1 MAEVLTINFYSPIPV
16 FPLPDCVLL
25 PHITF
30 PLHVFENRYR
40 TMVKDS
46 LDSDGL
52 IAMALFSRTLSTD
65 EYLNGSPNLRPCVCV
80 GHIRQ
85 YEMLRD
91 GRYLLLLQGTCRARI
106 VREVTH
112 APYRKI
118 VVEPSDLENRDTA
131 ALMAYRTRI
140 QSLANDPVM
149 NQLDDINKVRQHL
162 EPKRSSAAIIDGVI
176 ASLFSDKESRYMML
190 AETNSI
196 ARATWLI
203 RQMESIRAGLIQGS

>member
-1 MAEVLTINFYSPIPV
+1 ML
-16 FPLPDCVLL
+16 
-25 PHITF
+25 
-30 PLHVFENRYR
+30 PLHVFEPRYR

-52 IAMALFSRTLSTD
+52 IAMALFSRALNED
-65 EYLNGSPNLRPCVCV
+65 EYQNGRPRLRPCVCV

-91 GRYLLLLQGTCRARI
+91 GRYLLVLQGTCRARI
-106 VREVTH
+106 VSEVTH

-140 QSLANDPVM
+140 QTLANDPVI
-149 NQLDDINKVRQHL
+149 NQLDDIDKVRQHL
-162 EPKRSSAAIIDGVI
+162 EPTRSSAALIDGVI

-190 AETNSI
+190 DESNPI
-196 ARATWLI
+196 AGATWLI
-203 RQMESIRAGLIQGS
+203 RQMESIRTGLIHEH